1 MENKEIIWYA
11 PEFQYHHKEL
21 GWYWL
26 SIIGSGILFLI
37 ALWQKNLL
45 FGIFVVIAEL
55 MVIIWAK
62 EFPKNIRFK
71 LSKKGLEIGKM
82 KFYSYEEL
90 SGFHIHEED
99 EDGFSELIL
108 KTNKRLHPYL
118 KVLVDKNDIAEIKDY
133 LKNHLPEI
141 EYEEPVSEAIS
152 RIIGF

>member
-1 MENKEIIWYA
+1 MENKEITWYA
-11 PEFQYHHKEL
+11 PEFKYHHKEL

-26 SIIGSGILFLI
+26 SIIGSGVLFLI
-37 ALWQKNLL
+37 SLWQKNLL

-71 LSKKGLEIGKM
+71 LSGKGLEIGKM
-82 KFYSYEEL
+82 KSYSYEEL
-90 SGFHIHEED
+90 DGFHIHEED

-108 KTNKRLHPYL
+108 KTNKRFHPYL
-118 KVLVDKNDIAEIKDY
+118 KALADKDDIAEIKDY

-141 EYEEPVSEAIS
+141 EYEEPASEAIS